1 MSHSSKT
8 SIGRAFSAG
17 NEPMTPALHWAIT
30 RSGLEIIKSGAPT
43 TGNESFPRRDS
54 GKAMHSSF
62 AGVDFYFLGDFY
74 SIS

>member
-1 MSHSSKT
+1 
-8 SIGRAFSAG
+8 
-17 NEPMTPALHWAIT
+17 
-30 RSGLEIIKSGAPT
+30 LEIIKSGAPT